1 MMFYS
6 INQPLKVKYNPFY
19 TLISSLCY
27 IFAGYDNLIFF
38 KELKVMKCNL
48 KMGVCILSLLLGEM
62 TGTAQTFNA
71 ASDLTVETNRK
82 GAPIQSTM
90 YGIFF
95 EDINFGADGGL
106 YAELI
111 KNRSFEFDHAFTG
124 WTLFGDVTV
133 QTKSPCFD
141 RNPHYA
147 RLVHRNML
155 TGTGLENE
163 GFTGIGI
170 KAGEKY
176 DFSLYARTVKNGPVK
191 LRLELVNSKNDIFE
205 TKELTIEGN
214 GWRKFNVVLTP
225 GQTEVKSRLRLTML
239 TEGAIDVEHISLFPQ
254 QTFNNRS
261 NGMRAD
267 LAQALKDL
275 KPGVFRFPGGCIV
288 EGTNLATRYQWKNT
302 IGPVE
307 NRPVNI
313 NRWNYTFA
321 YKKFSDYYQ
330 SYGLGFFEYF
340 QLSEDIGAEPLP
352 VLNCGLSC
360 QYENSDPKQ
369 NCPVDELQPYI
380 DDALDLIEFANGP
393 ATSKWGK
400 IRSEMGHPAPF
411 NLKMIAVGN
420 EQWGTLYTERLEP
433 FVKAIRAKY
442 PEMKIIGSSG
452 PQAEGD
458 DFDFLWPEMKRI
470 KVDLVDEHYYR
481 SPEWFLSNASRYDSY
496 DRKGPKVFA
505 GEYAC
510 HAPNRENSFLS
521 ALAEAAFMTGLERNA
536 DVVHLCTYAPLFAH
550 VDAWQ
555 WRPDLI
561 WFDNLTH
568 VKTPNYYVQQLYG
581 HNAGT
586 DVLPLTANGKPVA
599 GQNGLYATAA
609 ADNNDEI
616 IIKVVNTGIDQ
627 KKIKLSLNGLTNA
640 KHNATVT
647 CLQSSNLEARNTI
660 QDSDEVIPK
669 VSSLEFQ
676 GPLMEVTLA
685 PLSFTVY
692 RINR

>member
-1 MMFYS
+1 
-6 INQPLKVKYNPFY
+6 
-19 TLISSLCY
+19 
-27 IFAGYDNLIFF
+27 
-38 KELKVMKCNL
+38 MKCNL

-82 GAPIQSTM
+82 GASIQSTM

-239 TEGAIDVEHISLFPQ
+239 AEGAIDVEHISLFPQ

-452 PQAEGD
+452 PQAEGE

-640 KHNATVT
+640 KHNATFT